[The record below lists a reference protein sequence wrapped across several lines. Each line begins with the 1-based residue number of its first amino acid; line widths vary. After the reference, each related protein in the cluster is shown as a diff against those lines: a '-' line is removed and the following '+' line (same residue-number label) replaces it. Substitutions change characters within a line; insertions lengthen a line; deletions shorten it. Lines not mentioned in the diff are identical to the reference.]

1 MKRTDFFAGQ
11 GARKRHSGLYGND
24 EQRSHA
30 EKDPVSWQFLMK
42 RDLTPTYLVRL
53 SQIELCAMVPT
64 ESDFGP

>member
-30 EKDPVSWQFLMK
+30 EKDPVSWHFFDETGL
-42 RDLTPTYLVRL
+42 DTYVLGAV
-53 SQIELCAMVPT
+53 EPN
-64 ESDFGP
+64 

>member
-1 MKRTDFFAGQ
+1 M
-11 GARKRHSGLYGND
+11 RKKTPFHGI
-24 EQRSHA
+24 
-30 EKDPVSWQFLMK
+30 FLMK